1 MATAEVIELLR
12 KFILLLNSN
21 GISVY
26 KAFLFG
32 SYSTNTANDASD
44 IDVMIVSEKYDET
57 DDEAVGKIWKLTRLV
72 STKIEP
78 FLIGKNKYIS
88 DDISP
93 LIEQIKRQGIEL
105 SLQPFNQLASEPSPE
120 YNTNK
125 NKIIIE

>member
-1 MATAEVIELLR
+1 MTKAEVIELL
-12 KFILLLNSN
+12 KKYILLLNSN

-32 SYSTNTANDASD
+32 SYSTNTATEASD

-57 DDEAVGKIWKLTRLV
+57 DDEAVGKIWKLTRMV

-78 FLIGKNKYIS
+78 FLIGKNKFIS
-88 DDISP
+88 DDNSP

-105 SLQPFNQLASEPSPE
+105 TLQPFNQMASEPTAE
-120 YNTNK
+120 YGVEK
-125 NKIIIE
+125 

>member
-1 MATAEVIELLR
+1 MATTEVIELLR
-12 KFILLLNSN
+12 KYILLLNSN

-26 KAFLFG
+26 KAFLYG
-32 SYSTNTANDASD
+32 SYSTNTANDGSD

>member
-1 MATAEVIELLR
+1 MAKAEVIELL
-12 KFILLLNSN
+12 KKYILLLNSN

-32 SYSTNTANDASD
+32 SYSTNTATDASD

-57 DDEAVGKIWKLTRLV
+57 DDEVAGKIWKLTRLV

-78 FLIGKNKYIS
+78 FLIGKNRYHS
-88 DDISP
+88 EDNSP

-105 SLQPFNQLASEPSPE
+105 TLQPFSQIASEPKTE
-120 YNTNK
+120 YKT
-125 NKIIIE
+125 E